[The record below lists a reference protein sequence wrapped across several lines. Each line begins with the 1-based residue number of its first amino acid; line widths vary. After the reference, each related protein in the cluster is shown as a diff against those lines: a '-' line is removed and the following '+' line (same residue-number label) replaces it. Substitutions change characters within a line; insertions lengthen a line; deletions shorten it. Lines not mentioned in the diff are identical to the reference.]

1 LSYSEIVSRLAFQ
14 QEVIGAEPVATRGT
28 NGSPN
33 PSFRF
38 YIHRRTFQTE
48 QNNYIFKYK
57 NRRGKS
63 KTIVGEIPTID
74 FMLFLI
80 FCPVKW
86 AFEMRKGVKAFKG
99 VKVNTS

>member
-1 LSYSEIVSRLAFQ
+1 MKRIYFLDPRD
-14 QEVIGAEPVATRGT
+14 QE
-28 NGSPN
+28 
-33 PSFRF
+33 
-38 YIHRRTFQTE
+38 
-48 QNNYIFKYK
+48 YK

-86 AFEMRKGVKAFKG
+86 AFEMRKGVK
-99 VKVNTS
+99 VDQ

>member
-1 LSYSEIVSRLAFQ
+1 MFSHSVFHL
-14 QEVIGAEPVATRGT
+14 
-28 NGSPN
+28 
-33 PSFRF
+33 
-38 YIHRRTFQTE
+38 
-48 QNNYIFKYK
+48 FKYK

-86 AFEMRKGVKAFKG
+86 AFEMRKGVKAIFTVHCVIQVYGSLPYIKG
-99 VKVNTS
+99 PST

>member
-1 LSYSEIVSRLAFQ
+1 MFSNSVFHL
-14 QEVIGAEPVATRGT
+14 
-28 NGSPN
+28 
-33 PSFRF
+33 
-38 YIHRRTFQTE
+38 
-48 QNNYIFKYK
+48 FKYK

-86 AFEMRKGVKAFKG
+86 AFAEGTNEEMRKGVKIP
-99 VKVNTS
+99 KV